1 MNNRGQAIVE
11 YIIILPV
18 FIIIFASI
26 LQFSLILIENLIVKY
41 ASFCAARTAIVSDDT
56 EEIEKSAMMVLSA
69 IERSYSLKHDLN
81 LNIRKIKSEKGL
93 NDYVIV
99 HVNYR
104 FPLIVPVANKLFLFL
119 SNLIGIETD
128 YIRKRITI
136 SKSYTMS
143 FTEVTQK

>member
-11 YIIILPV
+11 YVIILPV

-26 LQFSLILIENLIVKY
+26 LQFSLILIGNLIVKY

-69 IERSYSLKHDLN
+69 IDRSYSLKRDLN
-81 LNIRKIKSEKGL
+81 LKIRKIKSEKGL
-93 NDYVIV
+93 NDYVIAY
-99 HVNYR
+99 VNYR
-104 FPLIVPVANKLFLFL
+104 FPLIVPIANRLFLIL

-136 SKSYTMS
+136 SKNYTMS